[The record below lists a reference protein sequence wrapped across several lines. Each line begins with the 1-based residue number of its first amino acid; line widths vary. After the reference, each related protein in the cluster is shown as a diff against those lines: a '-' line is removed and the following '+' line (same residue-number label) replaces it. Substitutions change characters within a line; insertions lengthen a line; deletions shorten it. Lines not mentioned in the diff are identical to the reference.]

1 MFLIEMN
8 DFDFRAVLWSGV
20 FYHEGHYVSFKI
32 NKDETVF
39 VKEVLE
45 KANSTHKT
53 SKYIIQIHKF
63 AWDYIY
69 KYIYN
74 AEALKT
80 L

>member
-45 KANSTHKT
+45 KSNSTHKT
-53 SKYIIQIHKF
+53 SKYMTV
-63 AWDYIY
+63 D
-69 KYIYN
+69 
-74 AEALKT
+74 EALEYQQR
-80 L
+80 LLNYGYDEIA

>member
-53 SKYIIQIHKF
+53 SKYMTV
-63 AWDYIY
+63 D
-69 KYIYN
+69 
-74 AEALKT
+74 EALEYQQR
-80 L
+80 LLNYGYDEIA